1 VETVPEISHQ
11 RFPLT
16 LAATLGTMTFPLK
29 ALFSN
34 DDIAGVLTPGFLTH
48 SPSTTVR
55 TISVLSHLD
64 LQPPSLDCLPE
75 SRTFQD

>member
-1 VETVPEISHQ
+1 METVPEITDQ

-34 DDIAGVLTPGFLTH
+34 DNIFVGLTPGFLTD

-55 TISVLSHLD
+55 TVSVLTHLD
-64 LQPPSLDCLPE
+64 LPPPSLDSHPE
-75 SRTFQD
+75 SRTFQG